1 MKITSVEAI
10 PLRIPFTHGGPS
22 IAWAGRDWQFL
33 EIVLIRVGTDSD
45 LVGWGEAFSYNCQ
58 KAVVAMI
65 EESAPA
71 VLLGKS
77 VADRDKVKQELHDGI
92 QLWGR

>member
-22 IAWAGRDWQFL
+22 IAWAGSDWQFL
-33 EIVLIRVGTDSD
+33 EIVLVRVGTDSD

-58 KAVVAMI
+58 TAVVAMI
-65 EESAPA
+65 EESASA
-71 VLLGKS
+71 VLAVSYTHLR
-77 VADRDKVKQELHDGI
+77 AHET
-92 QLWGR
+92 